1 MKLGNIKRIE
11 SAILCAPVKE
21 AKRFYEVIFGLDE
34 GRLSRKKLK
43 EFEGFKLNDVDLCI
57 KVEELKDTFSL
68 WELKSVANLL
78 GIQLSCRQD
87 VASELCK
94 FLNDISLLFEATNE
108 EQLDEEEDEYF
119 EEVSGNSTSSK
130 YVQQCRPCQF
140 SSRDI
145 EESLRPF
152 TGEDNYTVNLW
163 LTDFEE
169 LAQVMKWIESAI
181 LCAPVKEAKRFYE
194 VIFGLD
200 EGRLSRKK
208 LKEFEGFKL
217 NDVDLCIKVEE
228 LKDTFS
234 LWELKSVANL
244 LGIQLSCRQ
253 DVASELCKFLNDIS
267 LLFEATNE
275 EQLDE
280 EEDEYFEEVSGNST
294 SSKYVQQC
302 RPCQFSS
309 RDIEESLRPFT
320 GEDNYTVN
328 LWLTDFE
335 ELAQVMKWQELE
347 KLVFAKISLKG
358 LAKLFVYGERGL
370 TSYSALK
377 EALVEEFSNEDS
389 VKENCL
395 RLNKIDSKVASRKCF
410 NCYEEGHLVA
420 ECPKPRRE
428 KGSCFQ
434 CGKMGHIQRDCQRQ
448 KQSTTSLVSLVAEKS
463 ALPPYTSDIV
473 IEGATTSGEVE
484 ALPGSAISLI
494 MEDRVSE
501 NDILREV
508 ALNDGSELILI
519 DHSAVEQKPFTIV
532 NPELTV
538 NYVKSVPKIISE
550 CIPTEKPS
558 KPTVE
563 IKVIPE
569 LNLSM
574 LQENDKRNCEISEY
588 LENKEEE
595 KLYDSA
601 GVFFE

>member
-1 MKLGNIKRIE
+1 MQLGNIKRIE
-11 SAILCAPVKE
+11 SAIMFAPVKE
-21 AKRFYEVIFGLDE
+21 AKRFYEIIFGLDE

-43 EFEGFKLNDVDLCI
+43 EFEGFKLNDVDLCN

-94 FLNDISLLFEATNE
+94 FLNDISLLLEAISE
-108 EQLDEEEDEYF
+108 EQPEEEEDEYF

-130 YVQQCRPCQF
+130 HVQQCRPYQF

-152 TGEDNYTVNLW
+152 TGEDNYT
-163 LTDFEE
+163 
-169 LAQVMKWIESAI
+169 I
-181 LCAPVKEAKRFYE
+181 
-194 VIFGLD
+194 
-200 EGRLSRKK
+200 
-208 LKEFEGFKL
+208 
-217 NDVDLCIKVEE
+217 
-228 LKDTFS
+228 
-234 LWELKSVANL
+234 
-244 LGIQLSCRQ
+244 
-253 DVASELCKFLNDIS
+253 
-267 LLFEATNE
+267 
-275 EQLDE
+275 
-280 EEDEYFEEVSGNST
+280 
-294 SSKYVQQC
+294 
-302 RPCQFSS
+302 
-309 RDIEESLRPFT
+309 
-320 GEDNYTVN
+320 N

-370 TSYSALK
+370 TSYSTLK

-428 KGSCFQ
+428 KGSCFE
-434 CGKMGHIQRDCQRQ
+434 CGKMGHLQRECERQ
-448 KQSTTSLVSLVAEKS
+448 KQSTPSLVSLVVEKS
-463 ALPPYTSDIV
+463 ALPPCTADIL

-494 MEDRVSE
+494 MEDRVNE
-501 NDILREV
+501 DNILRDV
-508 ALNDGSELILI
+508 APSDGSGVMLI
-519 DHSAVEQKPFTIV
+519 DYGEEEIV

-538 NYVKSVPKIISE
+538 NYVKPI
-550 CIPTEKPS
+550 EKPS
-558 KPTVE
+558 EPAVDFKVD
-563 IKVIPE
+563 IKVIRE
-569 LNLSM
+569 LQESDKGSSEICECLEEKVFKRFELYNGLVFRKKKGKILFVVPGKMEHQNSRKFYDYVGHLGINKGAELILGSYGFAKLQDKVKYYIVNCSKCIAYILILGKKEMWWTMFCSM
-574 LQENDKRNCEISEY
+574 LGTCLGDISG
-588 LENKEEE
+588 NS
-595 KLYDSA
+595 DS
-601 GVFFE
+601 F

>member
-1 MKLGNIKRIE
+1 MQLGNIKRIE
-11 SAILCAPVKE
+11 SAILCAPVEKV
-21 AKRFYEVIFGLDE
+21 KRFYEIIFGLNE
-34 GRLSRKKLK
+34 GRLSRKKIK
-43 EFEGFKLNDVDLCI
+43 EFEGFKLNDVDL
-57 KVEELKDTFSL
+57 
-68 WELKSVANLL
+68 
-78 GIQLSCRQD
+78 
-87 VASELCK
+87 
-94 FLNDISLLFEATNE
+94 
-108 EQLDEEEDEYF
+108 
-119 EEVSGNSTSSK
+119 
-130 YVQQCRPCQF
+130 
-140 SSRDI
+140 
-145 EESLRPF
+145 
-152 TGEDNYTVNLW
+152 VN
-163 LTDFEE
+163 
-169 LAQVMKWIESAI
+169 
-181 LCAPVKEAKRFYE
+181 
-194 VIFGLD
+194 
-200 EGRLSRKK
+200 
-208 LKEFEGFKL
+208 
-217 NDVDLCIKVEE
+217 KVEE

-428 KGSCFQ
+428 KGSCFE
-434 CGKMGHIQRDCQRQ
+434 CGKMGHLQRDCQRQ
-448 KQSTTSLVSLVAEKS
+448 KQSTPSLVSLVVENS
-463 ALPPYTSDIV
+463 AVPPSTADIV
-473 IEGATTSGEVE
+473 IEGATSSGEVV

-501 NDILREV
+501 DDVLHEV
-508 ALNDGSELILI
+508 ALKDGSELILS
-519 DHSAVEQKPFTIV
+519 DHSAVEQKPFPIV
-532 NPELTV
+532 NPEL
-538 NYVKSVPKIISE
+538 NMNDVKSVPKIISE

-558 KPTVE
+558 EPVVDFKVD
-563 IKVIPE
+563 IKVIRESQNSDKGIGEIHGYLEDKVLKGFE
-569 LNLSM
+569 LCKGLVFRREKGKILFVVPGKIESQIVSKCHDYIGHLGVNKGAELILRSFGFAKLQDKIKDYIDSCIKCNAYNPILGKKEMWWTMFCSM
-574 LQENDKRNCEISEY
+574 LGTCLGVYQVTQIPFDGISGSGRIRPSLVIPVLRCSRFY
-588 LENKEEE
+588 LNE
-595 KLYDSA
+595 
-601 GVFFE
+601 